1 MSSFVFWLAVS
12 FVCGAAFGL
21 GATLWSGCLVS
32 PHNEDLPFSRDMTGP
47 EPSADGDWDC
57 SDRDER
63 EYDKDFHSGL

>member
-12 FVCGAAFGL
+12 FICGAAFGH

-32 PHNEDLPFSRDMTGP
+32 PQIEDLPLSRDMTGP
-47 EPSADGDWDC
+47 EPVDDWDC